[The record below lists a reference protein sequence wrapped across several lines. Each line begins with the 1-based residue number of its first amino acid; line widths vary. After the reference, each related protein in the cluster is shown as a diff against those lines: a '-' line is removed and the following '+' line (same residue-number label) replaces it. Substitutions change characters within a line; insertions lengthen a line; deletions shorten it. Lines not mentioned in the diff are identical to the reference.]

1 MESLAEEDDGNRS
14 PEDSHP
20 TGSPESEY
28 DPFQAGTENQRQI
41 TEHYEVQFRAES
53 TIV

>member
-1 MESLAEEDDGNRS
+1 MESLAEEDAE

-20 TGSPESEY
+20 SGSPESDY

-41 TEHYEVQFRAES
+41 TEHYEVQFRAET